1 MTEQDL
7 IDRLGRYS
15 QDHIIRHYRS
25 LADGE
30 KALFREN
37 IADLD
42 LDLVFRLYGQFSGT
56 TETPVL
62 LPELAPPS
70 VIADPQTAIEV
81 EKRDRARSIGE
92 SLLRT
97 GKVAVLIVAGGQ
109 ASRLGFGGPKGAFSI
124 SPVRNKSLFQLF
136 AEQVLALKEKYGIEP
151 PLLIMTSPENHSDTV
166 AFFSS
171 HDYFGLDP
179 SGVFFFQQAL
189 LPSITP
195 SGDLLLK
202 DRLQLYVNPDGHGG
216 SLKALNGSGLQS
228 RLDGMGITEVFYC
241 QVDNPLVRIADPVFL
256 GYHAMAAAEVSTKVV
271 RRASIAEKVGIY
283 ARVAGKDRIVEYSEM
298 GDALMA
304 RLDENGMIMY
314 WAGNTAIHIFS
325 LALIRRLN
333 DGGFALPCHLAT
345 KDVEAFSP
353 DGSMQ
358 TLRAWKFETF
368 VFDAIPV
375 AARTCAME
383 VVRGEEFAPVKNA
396 SGEDSP
402 ETARAAMTGL
412 FRDWFADAGMPLPP
426 ATKAEVSPLF
436 ALTREDFLRRKGDVV
451 FPDGGDIYIG

>member
-1 MTEQDL
+1 MTEWDL
-7 IDRLGRYS
+7 IDRLGRYR
-15 QDHIIRHYRS
+15 QDHIIRHYQS

-42 LDLVFRLYGQFSGT
+42 LDLIFRLYDQFSGT
-56 TETPVL
+56 TDTPVP
-62 LPELAPPS
+62 LPELTPPS
-70 VIADPQTAIEV
+70 VITAPQTAIEI
-81 EKRDRARSIGE
+81 ESRDKARSIGE

-97 GKVAVLIVAGGQ
+97 GKAAVLIVAGGQ
-109 ASRLGFGGPKGAFSI
+109 ASRLGFGGPKGAFPI

-136 AEQVLALKEKYGIEP
+136 AEQVVALKEKYVIGP
-151 PLLIMTSPENHSDTV
+151 PLLIMTSPENHGDTV

-171 HDYFGLDP
+171 NNYFGLDP
-179 SGVFFFQQAL
+179 SEVFFFQQAL

-202 DRLQLYVNPDGHGG
+202 DRLKLYVNPDGHGG
-216 SLKALNGSGLQS
+216 SLKALNGSGLLS
-228 RLDGMGITEVFYC
+228 KLEGMGITEIFYC

-256 GYHAMAAAEVSTKVV
+256 GYHAIAGAEVSTKVV
-271 RRASIAEKVGIY
+271 RRVSVTEKVGIY
-283 ARVAGKDRIVEYSEM
+283 AKVAGRDRIVEYSEM

-304 RLDENGMIMY
+304 KLDENGMIMY
-314 WAGNTAIHIFS
+314 WAGNTAIHVFS
-325 LALIRRLN
+325 LALIKRLN
-333 DGGFALPCHLAT
+333 DGGFALPCHLAA
-345 KDVEAFSP
+345 KDVDAFLPGRST
-353 DGSMQ
+353 Q
-358 TLRAWKFETF
+358 TIKAWKFETF

-383 VVRGEEFAPVKNA
+383 VLRHEEFSPVKNA

-426 ATKAEVSPLF
+426 ATKAEVGPLF
-436 ALTREDFLRRKGDVV
+436 ALTRDDFLRRKDEVALPSGSA
-451 FPDGGDIYIG
+451 IYLG